1 MSKLSNT
8 ALQAENDVLRREAAE
23 YEATIGEAAV
33 TINDLIAKLEAAK
46 RQIAELEAIKG
57 VAGHAKPKAARPPVV
72 IPQAELDRR
81 ARVAERMAKAK
92 ALAMSIGEPVLA

>member
-46 RQIAELEAIKG
+46 RQIADLEAIKG
-57 VAGHAKPKAARPPVV
+57 VAGHAKPKAARPPRVV
-72 IPQAELDRR
+72 PPDELERL
-81 ARVAERMAKAK
+81 ERMARAK
-92 ALAMSIGEPVLA
+92 ALAMSSGDPVLA